1 MWGVLGVTA
10 VAAYW
15 VSRTLLNQWLD
26 EQVRAGDRFAHLA
39 GRWKAPA
46 EPSMVEVAAR
56 PARRRRTWAV
66 RLDQVLRSAGIRLK
80 TRELLLLVGVTV
92 TALTTGGW
100 LLGMGYGPGLASLVV
115 LPVVVIKL
123 VQVFRSR
130 RQLQLSRQVGEALAL
145 MANSLR
151 SGYSLLQALE
161 TVSWDLPE
169 PMQGELRQVLKET
182 AVSIEVETALRRLV
196 ERNHCADLELM
207 VTAILIQRQVGGNL
221 AEVLD
226 NIGAT
231 IRERTRIAGEVRTLT
246 AQGRMSGL
254 IIGGLPFA
262 LGAVLMVINPD
273 YVSVLFTHD
282 VGRIILGVA
291 LAGQLVGL
299 VFIRRLVDLKM

>member
-1 MWGVLGVTA
+1 MWGALAVTA
-10 VAAYW
+10 FATYW
-15 VSRTLLNQWLD
+15 VSRTLLSQVM
-26 EQVRAGDRFAHLA
+26 EEKVRAADRFERLA
-39 GRWKAPA
+39 GRWKAPG
-46 EPSMVEVAAR
+46 EPSVAEAPAR
-56 PARRRRTWAV
+56 PARRRRTWAG
-66 RLDQVLRSAGIRLK
+66 RLDQALRSAGIRLNA
-80 TRELLLLVGVTV
+80 RELLLLLGVTV
-92 TALTTGGW
+92 IGFTGGGL
-100 LLGMGYGPGLASLVV
+100 LLGIGYGPGLASVVV
-115 LPVVVIKL
+115 LPVVVVKT
-123 VQVFRSR
+123 VQVFRTR
-130 RQLQLSRQVGEALAL
+130 RQLQLSRQVGEAMAL

-182 AVSIEVETALRRLV
+182 AVSIDVETALRRLV
-196 ERNHCADLELM
+196 DRNHCADLELM
-207 VTAILIQRQVGGNL
+207 VTAILIQRQIGGNL

-262 LGAVLMVINPD
+262 LGGVLMMINPD
-273 YVSVLFTHD
+273 YISVLFTHE
-282 VGRIILGVA
+282 VGRIILGIA

-299 VFIRRLVDLKM
+299 VFIRRLVDLRM

>member
-1 MWGVLGVTA
+1 MWGVLAVTA
-10 VAAYW
+10 VAACW
-15 VSRTLLNQWLD
+15 MSRTLLGQLFED
-26 EQVRAGDRFAHLA
+26 KGRAGDRFVQLA
-39 GRWKAPA
+39 GRWKAPD
-46 EPSMVEVAAR
+46 EPGMVAAPVR
-56 PARRRRTWAV
+56 PPRRRRAWAG
-66 RLDQVLRSAGIRLK
+66 RLDQVLRSAGIRLRA
-80 TRELLLLVGVTV
+80 RELLVLVSVSWTV
-92 TALTTGGW
+92 LTMGGL
-100 LLGMGYGPGLASLVV
+100 LLGRGYGPGLASGVV
-115 LPVVVIKL
+115 LPVVVIKG
-123 VQVFRSR
+123 VQISRNR
-130 RQLQLSRQVGEALAL
+130 RQLQLGRQVGEVMAL

-161 TVSWDLPE
+161 TVSWDVPE

-182 AVSIEVETALRRLV
+182 AVSIDAETALRSLV

-231 IRERTRIAGEVRTLT
+231 VRERTRIAGEVRTLT
-246 AQGRMSGL
+246 AQGRMSGF

-273 YVSVLFTHD
+273 YVRVLFTHG

-291 LAGQLVGL
+291 VAGQLVGL
-299 VFIRRLVDLKM
+299 MFIRRLVDLRM